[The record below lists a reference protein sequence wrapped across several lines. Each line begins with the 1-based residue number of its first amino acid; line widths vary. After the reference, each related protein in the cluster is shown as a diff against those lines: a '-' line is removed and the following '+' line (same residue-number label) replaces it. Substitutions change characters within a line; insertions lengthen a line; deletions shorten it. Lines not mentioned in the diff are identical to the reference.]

1 MSFFLKDHSCFQLIK
16 IIYIEHLWKTFL
28 SFYFFQLFSIYKSSS
43 NFVSV
48 QFTNITKKPVL
59 NECKTIWSST
69 FHASS
74 FSVVPDSL
82 NTTWAEISSTWNK
95 SNDTYTFMV
104 HIQTS
109 MFDMNILTFT
119 KRLKNSSLLV

>member
-1 MSFFLKDHSCFQLIK
+1 MSFFLKDHCCFQLIK

-28 SFYFFQLFSIYKSSS
+28 SFYFFQLFSIHKSSS

-82 NTTWAEISSTWNK
+82 NALHKQLPGQRSHLLGISQMIPTHSWCTFKLQCLTWI
-95 SNDTYTFMV
+95 F
-104 HIQTS
+104 
-109 MFDMNILTFT
+109 
-119 KRLKNSSLLV
+119 